1 MEETISLREI
11 FSLLKKR
18 LGLIIAAAF
27 IGLGIASVVTF
38 FVLTP
43 QYSSRTQLVVTTPQ
57 NANSNITSNDVN
69 VNLQMINTYTDM
81 ITSDNVL
88 EKVRLTLEENY
99 GYDFSRGELKESLEI
114 VQPTTNSLMFYIQ
127 STMDDPVEAQDIA
140 NVTSETFQE
149 VAVDVLNSAIDQISI
164 MSTAVAE
171 TTPVSPN
178 NKLNL
183 ALGAVIGLMLGV
195 GLAFLLEL
203 LDRTIKESR
212 FITDSLEFT
221 ILGVVP
227 NMSPKELAAT
237 MAKNPTTPK
246 APEKV
251 FNEPAS
257 ETIDTGGAIKTRRS
271 RGKI

>member
-18 LGLIIAAAF
+18 MRLIIAAAF
-27 IGLGIASVVTF
+27 VGLGIASVVTF

-43 QYSSRTQLVVTTPQ
+43 QYSSRAQLVVTTPQ
-57 NANSNITSNDVN
+57 NANSNVTTNDVN

-88 EKVRLTLEENY
+88 DQVRLTLEENY
-99 GYDFSRGELKESLEI
+99 GYDLTRDAIKEGLEI
-114 VQPTTNSLMFYIQ
+114 VQSTNNSLMFYIQ
-127 STMDDPVEAQDIA
+127 STMDDPVEAQNIA
-140 NVTSETFQE
+140 NVTADTFKE
-149 VAVDVLNSAIDQISI
+149 VAVDVLNSAIDQISV

-171 TTPVSPN
+171 TNPVSPN

-183 ALGAVIGLMLGV
+183 AIGFVIGLMLGV

-227 NMSPKELAAT
+227 NMSQKELAAT
-237 MAKNPTTPK
+237 MAKNPTVNK
-246 APEKV
+246 VPEKV
-251 FNEPAS
+251 FKTSAS
-257 ETIDTGGAIKTRRS
+257 EIGEPNGSTETRRS

>member
-18 LGLIIAAAF
+18 LRLIIAAAF
-27 IGLGIASVVTF
+27 VGLGIASIVTF
-38 FVLTP
+38 LVLTP
-43 QYSSRTQLVVTTPQ
+43 QYSSRAQLVVTTPQ
-57 NANSNITSNDVN
+57 SANSNVTTNDVN

-88 EKVRLTLEENY
+88 DQVRLTLEENY
-99 GYDFSRGELKESLEI
+99 GYDFSRAELKESLEI
-114 VQPTTNSLMFYIQ
+114 VQPTNNSLMFYIQ

-140 NVTSETFQE
+140 NVTSETFKE
-149 VAVDVLNSAIDQISI
+149 VAVEVLNSAIDQISV

-227 NMSPKELAAT
+227 NMSPKELNAT
-237 MAKNPTTPK
+237 MAKNPEARK
-246 APEKV
+246 APAKS
-251 FNEPAS
+251 FNTPAPDALEAS
-257 ETIDTGGAIKTRRS
+257 SVETRRS